1 MAIFSS
7 YAKLPEVTIKKHKQF
22 HVKKKMETTHKNKQ
36 LNRQQPPPKSLFAI
50 LASKPNIRRP
60 LALIGYIR

>member
-36 LNRQQPPPKSLFAI
+36 LN
-50 LASKPNIRRP
+50 SKPNIRRP

>member
-1 MAIFSS
+1 MALFNS

-22 HVKKKMETTHKNKQ
+22 QVKKKMETTHKKKQ
-36 LNRQQPPPKSLFAI
+36 LNRQQQPPKSLFSI

-60 LALIGYIR
+60 LALTGYNR